1 MNCIR
6 HLVTG
11 SHHVKFSVNLL
22 RTSLQPL
29 LFSPTF
35 PLTPILQ
42 TSRQLSISMALLGDR
57 DRRAENRT
65 RKMVRGKDF
74 DQSVNDVIN
83 LDTLAK
89 VEEEVEEGEQ
99 PFSLFPDETTADQM
113 FNGVPFK
120 DLPYVTMVLHRN
132 NTKLIAR

>member
-1 MNCIR
+1 M
-6 HLVTG
+6 V
-11 SHHVKFSVNLL
+11 
-22 RTSLQPL
+22 
-29 LFSPTF
+29 
-35 PLTPILQ
+35 
-42 TSRQLSISMALLGDR
+42 LLGDR
-57 DRRAENRT
+57 DRRAENST

-113 FNGVPFK
+113 YIWHNSPSTHGFLNAKKRTNVAGQVAG
-120 DLPYVTMVLHRN
+120 LNM
-132 NTKLIAR
+132 